1 MGRVR
6 YRRAAPFPSA
16 LWLGVA
22 SWLVIIGSGGAATAL
37 LPSPAAAADDAR
49 ITDVTVAVK
58 PDQLVVSA
66 RLSDDIPN
74 SAGNEIRRGSGKT
87 LYYYTVLKRRVPAW
101 IDEELASSTVRYRIW
116 YDLVKRQFVVAHRH
130 QGDRETR
137 QTAERFDDVRRLL
150 SHIQGVTIP
159 LATPLR
165 RDDTYYVSV
174 KAEMRSAKLPVYI
187 EYFLFFLPVAQ
198 LSTPWGDS
206 TPFTAEPLRTPS

>member
-6 YRRAAPFPSA
+6 YRRAAPLPSA

-22 SWLVIIGSGGAATAL
+22 SWLVIIGGGGGVSV
-37 LPSPAAAADDAR
+37 LPPAPAAAADNGQ
-49 ITDVTVAVK
+49 ITNITVAVK

-74 SAGNEIRRGSGKT
+74 GAGDEIRRGIGKT

-116 YDLVKRQFVVAHRH
+116 YDLVKRQFVVAHR

-137 QTAERFDDVRRLL
+137 QTAEQFDDVRRLL

-159 LATPLR
+159 LPTPLR

-206 TPFTAEPLRTPS
+206 APFTAEPPRTPS

>member
-37 LPSPAAAADDAR
+37 LPSSAAAADDAR
-49 ITDVTVAVK
+49 ITDITVAVK

-74 SAGNEIRRGSGKT
+74 SAGNEIRRGIGKT

-116 YDLVKRQFVVAHRH
+116 YDLVKRQFVVAHR

-137 QTAERFDDVRRLL
+137 QTAEHFDDVRRLL